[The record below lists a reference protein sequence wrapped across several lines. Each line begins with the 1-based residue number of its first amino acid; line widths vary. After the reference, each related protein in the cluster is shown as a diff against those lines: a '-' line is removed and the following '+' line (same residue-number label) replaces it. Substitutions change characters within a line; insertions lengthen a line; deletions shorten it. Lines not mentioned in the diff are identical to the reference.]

1 MAFVAMVTSL
11 PLPSP
16 PERSHCLLI
25 GCGQGGR
32 VPVRAELPRD
42 ALPLARAAEGLAA
55 IGLSVNGLVYYWMAA
70 FTGVQPE
77 PPGCLEG

>member
-1 MAFVAMVTSL
+1 M
-11 PLPSP
+11 
-16 PERSHCLLI
+16 
-25 GCGQGGR
+25 
-32 VPVRAELPRD
+32 RAELRSD
-42 ALPLARAAEGLAA
+42 ALPLAGATEGLAA